1 MCIQNGESWQHRWML
16 PCGDFLKQEGVTLI
30 TELVGIKNLKTTGNY
45 RLEFDV
51 LEVDTHKVKELIDK
65 LNKAFA
71 MALVEYD

>member
-1 MCIQNGESWQHRWML
+1 MAKTKK
-16 PCGDFLKQEGVTLI
+16 DGVVIT

-51 LEVDTHKVKELIDK
+51 YEIDSHKVAELILK
-65 LNKAFA
+65 LNKAFV

>member
-1 MCIQNGESWQHRWML
+1 MPKE
-16 PCGDFLKQEGVTLI
+16 KEGITLT

-51 LEVDTHKVKELIDK
+51 YEIDTGKVKELIDK
-65 LNKAFA
+65 LNKAFV